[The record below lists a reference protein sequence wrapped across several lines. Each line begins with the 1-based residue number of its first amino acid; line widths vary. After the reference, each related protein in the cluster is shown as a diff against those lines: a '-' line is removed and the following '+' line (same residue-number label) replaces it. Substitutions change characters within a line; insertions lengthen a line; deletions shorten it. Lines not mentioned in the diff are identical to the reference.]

1 MFNAFAKLLTGCA
14 FAFKIKKR
22 MRFEVLHRSWRDG
35 FKLLIVMALV
45 AVGSAMAQ
53 KRVDRSVA
61 TINDGVRTEIITYSD
76 LLWQLALQPGT
87 AIDPPT
93 QDDLN
98 RALQTLINQRLFALE
113 AQRIPRAAPTDDEV
127 KAEVKDLISR
137 FPSPTEFE
145 RRLNRVGFTSVT
157 DDNFEEIIAERLA
170 IKKYLDFRFRSFI
183 VITPADEDKYY
194 RDIYTPEFRKRF
206 PGVVIPSLED
216 KRVEIRNILT
226 EDKVSQQIET
236 FLDEAKRR
244 VEIVILSDT

>member
-1 MFNAFAKLLTGCA
+1 MNFG
-14 FAFKIKKR
+14 
-22 MRFEVLHRSWRDG
+22 RFRGIFRIGVKS
-35 FKLLIVMALV
+35 LIVLALFGV
-45 AVGSAMAQ
+45 VSAMAQ

-87 AIDPPT
+87 PIDPPT

-113 AQRIPRAAPTDDEV
+113 AQRIPRAAPSDEEV
-127 KAEVKDLISR
+127 KAEVKDLIGR
-137 FPSPTEFE
+137 FPSPAEFE
-145 RRLNRVGFTSVT
+145 SRLNRVGFTSVT
-157 DDNFEEIIAERLA
+157 DDNFEQIIAERLA

-183 VITPADEDKYY
+183 VITPADEEKYY
-194 RDIYTPEFRKRF
+194 REIYTPEFRRRF

-216 KRVEIRNILT
+216 KRGEIGNILT

-244 VEIVILSDT
+244 VEIVILSDTQ

>member
-1 MFNAFAKLLTGCA
+1 MRAGRFQV
-14 FAFKIKKR
+14 AFKRGAKWLI
-22 MRFEVLHRSWRDG
+22 
-35 FKLLIVMALV
+35 LLALLGV
-45 AVGSAMAQ
+45 ASATGQ

-87 AIDPPT
+87 PIDPPT

-127 KAEVKDLISR
+127 KAEVKDLITR
-137 FPSPTEFE
+137 FPSPAEFE

-157 DDNFEEIIAERLA
+157 DDNFEEIIAERLS

-183 VITPADEDKYY
+183 VITPADEEKYY
-194 RDIYTPEFRKRF
+194 REVYTPEFRRRF
-206 PGVVIPSLED
+206 PGVVLPSLDE
-216 KRVEIRNILT
+216 KRAEIRNILT

-244 VEIVILSDT
+244 VEIVILSDTQ

>member
-1 MFNAFAKLLTGCA
+1 MKFDRFRGIY
-14 FAFKIKKR
+14 KIG
-22 MRFEVLHRSWRDG
+22 V
-35 FKLLIVMALV
+35 KLLIVMTLFG
-45 AVGSAMAQ
+45 VGSAIAQ

-87 AIDPPT
+87 PIDPPT

-113 AQRIPRAAPTDDEV
+113 AQRIPRAAPTDEEI

-137 FPSPTEFE
+137 FPSPAEFE
-145 RRLNRVGFTSVT
+145 SRLNRVGFTSVT
-157 DDNFEEIIAERLA
+157 DDNFEQIIAERLS

-183 VITPADEDKYY
+183 VITPADEEKYY
-194 RDIYTPEFRKRF
+194 RDIYTPEFRRRY

-244 VEIVILSDT
+244 VEVVVLGDT